1 MPKADSGLDPTM
13 KATSA
18 LSEHPLAAHAVGE
31 VAGTILENL
40 AGAPIDLLVV
50 FIDSVHTG
58 AVEDMSAALREL
70 LSPSTMI
77 GSTASGVLERNAE
90 VEDRS
95 ALAVWAASG
104 LSAVP
109 FRIEPGE
116 VAPRSGWSV
125 VPHDHAVVLADPF
138 SSPALDMLDAAKNEA
153 PHLKING
160 GLASAARG
168 PSGNRLL
175 LDDAVFD
182 SGAIGVALDGVP
194 MRSVVSQGC
203 RPIGEPFTVT
213 GVAGNVIT
221 ELASQRP
228 MDVLRR
234 IADTASD
241 ADKALLAGGLHVGL
255 AIDEGQHEHTRGDF
269 LIRSVMGADPDTGA
283 IAIGA
288 NAEVGTTIQFQVRDA
303 STATD
308 DLIDMLA
315 ERNATAA
322 LTFTCNGRGEH
333 LFGRSGHDAEL
344 VHELTGSRATSG
356 MFCAGEFGPVRSENH
371 LHGFTASTLLFG

>member
-1 MPKADSGLDPTM
+1 M

-40 AGAPIDLLVV
+40 DGAPIELLVV

-70 LSPSTMI
+70 LTPATMI
-77 GSTASGVLERNAE
+77 GSTACGVLERNAE

-95 ALAVWAASG
+95 ALAVWAATD
-104 LSAVP
+104 LSATP

-116 VAPRSGWSV
+116 VAPRTGWGEVS
-125 VPHDHAVVLADPF
+125 HEHAIVLADPF
-138 SSPALDMLDAAKNEA
+138 SCPALDILDTAKAEA
-153 PHLKING
+153 PNLKIHG
-160 GLASAARG
+160 GLASGARG

-175 LDDAVFD
+175 LDGAVVD
-182 SGAIGVALDGVP
+182 SGAVGVALDGVP

-203 RPIGEPFTVT
+203 RPVGEPLTVT

-228 MDVLRR
+228 MDVLRQ
-234 IADTASD
+234 IADKASN
-241 ADKALLAGGLHVGL
+241 ADKALLAGGIHVGL
-255 AIDEGQHEHTRGDF
+255 AIDEGQHEHARGDF

-303 STATD
+303 STASD

-315 ERNATAA
+315 ESNATAA